1 MPEVSRFSGV
11 VIAMY
16 FNDHEPPHFHVRYCE
31 YRATVGLNPVEL
43 LEGQIPRR
51 IFGLVSERGL
61 ENQVEL
67 QKNWTRLST
76 EGTFSPI
83 PPLP

>member
-1 MPEVSRFSGV
+1 
-11 VIAMY
+11 MY
-16 FNDHEPPHFHVRYCE
+16 FNDHEPSHFHVRYGD

-43 LEGQIPRR
+43 LEGELPRR
-51 IFGLVSERGL
+51 IFGLVSEWGRQ
-61 ENQVEL
+61 NQAEL
-67 QKNWTRLST
+67 QKNWTQLAS